1 MNPVSSR
8 KYYRSLAPLLPA
20 VLLNTRPSWK
30 GIFGRDAPM
39 DLEIGFGNGEFLNR
53 KSLLEPGR
61 DFVGLEISWPSV
73 KRALRRLGNPPRTNA
88 RLICLPAGPALSLY
102 FPEKSISVARAL
114 FPVPW
119 PKEKHAKKRLFSR
132 RFMDLLASRLVDG
145 GAFRMV
151 TDDPVLARWT
161 LEESLDSALPLAL
174 EEREES
180 LDTKYGRKWET
191 RGARAFYYM
200 EGVKAFHPD
209 IPDRGTNPGMQP
221 TFMDALD
228 PETYSPGG
236 ISGETAVV
244 FREFVWDP
252 RRAEGLLN
260 VKVVE
265 GDFIQEFFIRMRRD
279 PDGRYR
285 LYPALAHQVFPTE
298 GVRKALELAAAGPC
312 PAHEDPAGGSGGPE
326 AAGNGA

>member
-20 VLLNTRPSWK
+20 TVLNPGPSWK
-30 GIFGRDAPM
+30 AIFGREAPM
-39 DLEIGFGNGEFLNR
+39 DLEIGFGNGEFLSR
-53 KSLLEPGR
+53 QSLAEPGR

-73 KRALRRLGNPPRTNA
+73 KRALRRIGKPPRSNV
-88 RLICLPAGPALSLY
+88 RLVCLPAGPALSLY
-102 FPEKSISVARAL
+102 FPEESVSVARAL

-132 RFMDLLASRLVDG
+132 KFLDLLASRLVPH
-145 GAFRMV
+145 GAFHMV

-161 LEESLDSALPLAL
+161 VEQSLGSALPLAL
-174 EEREES
+174 EEREEA

-191 RGARAFYYM
+191 RGARIFYYL
-200 EGVKAFHPD
+200 EGVKARHPEV
-209 IPDRGTNPGMQP
+209 PRRGTEAMQP
-221 TFMDALD
+221 TFLDTLD
-228 PETYSPGG
+228 PQTFSPAG

-244 FREFVWDP
+244 FRDFVWDP
-252 RRAEGLLN
+252 LRETGFLST
-260 VKVVE
+260 KVVE
-265 GDFIQEFFIRMRRD
+265 GDFIQEFFIRLRRD

-298 GVRKALELAAAGPC
+298 GVRKALELAASA
-312 PAHEDPAGGSGGPE
+312 PAG
-326 AAGNGA
+326 